1 VKRRRRRETGKNWV
15 HVALASAS
23 RFVLD
28 LRVGPRTKEVAVQLV
43 ASVGLCG
50 DSATRGPAPLFL
62 MDDHLPYPSAILEV
76 FGTIRH
82 GRRRGGRGRRKHPRL
97 KPLKEI
103 LAGVVKKVR
112 DASGRLLRVKTCAL
126 FGSKKAVIA
135 RVKEL
140 RIGETINTAH
150 VERIN
155 ATLRCQQAR
164 LTRRTRT
171 LSRRRRFLQSSLWLW
186 RDLYNWVRPHRSL
199 GKETP
204 AMAQGLS
211 DRIWS
216 VLDYVRRPVHVCDLM
231 RDIWAESRQIVVTS
245 ALEAKK
251 RLKTVPT
258 S

>member
-1 VKRRRRRETGKNWV
+1 MGRNWV

-23 RFVLD
+23 RFVID
-28 LRVGPRTKEVAVQLV
+28 LRVGPRTKEEAIQLV

-62 MDDHLPYPSAILEV
+62 VDDHLPYPSAILEV
-76 FGTIRH
+76 FGTVRH

-97 KPLKEI
+97 KPPEGM

-112 DASGRLLRVKTCAL
+112 DANGRLLRVKTSAL
-126 FGSKKAVIA
+126 FGSKKAVIE
-135 RVKEL
+135 RVKEPG
-140 RIGETINTAH
+140 IGETISTAH

-155 ATLRCQQAR
+155 GTLRCQQAR

-171 LSRRRRFLQSSLWLW
+171 LSRRRRFLQWSLWLW
-186 RDLYNWVRPHRSL
+186 RDLYNWVRPHGAL
-199 GKETP
+199 GPQTP
-204 AMAQGLS
+204 AMAQGLA
-211 DRIWS
+211 DCVWS
-216 VLDYVRRPVHVCDLM
+216 VWNYVRRPVHVGDLV
-231 RDIWAESRQIVVTS
+231 RDIWAESREIVVTS

-251 RLKTVPT
+251 RLKTVPI

>member
-1 VKRRRRRETGKNWV
+1 MGRNWV
-15 HVALASAS
+15 HVALAAVS

-50 DSATRGPAPLFL
+50 DSAMRGPAPLFL

-76 FGTIRH
+76 YGRIQH

-97 KPLKEI
+97 KPPAGM

-112 DASGRLLRVKTCAL
+112 DATGNLLGVKTQAL
-126 FGSKKAVIA
+126 FGSKKAIIA

-140 RIGETINTAH
+140 GIGSTINTAH

-155 ATLRCQQAR
+155 GTMRCQQAR
-164 LTRRTRT
+164 LARRTRT
-171 LSRRRRFLQSSLWLW
+171 VSRRRRFLQWSLWLW
-186 RDLYNWVRPHRSL
+186 RDLYNWVHRHRGL
-199 GKETP
+199 AEQTP
-204 AMAQGLS
+204 AMAQGLA
-211 DRIWS
+211 DGIWS
-216 VLDYVRRPVHVCDLM
+216 VWNYVTHPVHVCDLM
-231 RDIWAESRQIVVTS
+231 REIWAESREIVATS

-251 RLKTVPT
+251 RLQTVPT